1 MSRTEGRN
9 KYPDIVPCLVQP
21 FERVCEQS
29 GQRYPALVFARR
41 GPHILFAAEYVRRY
55 GVGVLDAS
63 GKVQRSTQY
72 PTLDSAS
79 RAFLAAPVGGD
90 A

>member
-1 MSRTEGRN
+1 MSREERS

-21 FERVCEQS
+21 FEKDCDHA
-29 GQRYPALVFARR
+29 GHRYAALVFAQR
-41 GPHILFAAEYVRRY
+41 GPHVLFAAESAKRF
-55 GVGVLDAS
+55 GVGVLDPS
-63 GKVQRSTQY
+63 GQVRRSTQY

-79 RAFLAAPVGGD
+79 RAFLAEPAGAD